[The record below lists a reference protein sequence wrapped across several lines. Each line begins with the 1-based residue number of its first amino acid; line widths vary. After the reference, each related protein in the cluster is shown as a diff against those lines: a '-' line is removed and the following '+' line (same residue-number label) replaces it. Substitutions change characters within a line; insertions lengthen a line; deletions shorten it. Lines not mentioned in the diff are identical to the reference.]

1 MKDGFINI
9 FNSDVVESSMRW
21 QGVIYGQHRFVLIQR
36 KMFTVIQKLAILVR
50 PLYDEFGFCAS
61 NLSFK
66 RNGLTSTGRFVRIDR
81 PNLQVPCGGGT
92 LLITKYRNL
101 ALSFVRKNILVVF
114 ELRLNALNF
123 AAI

>member
-1 MKDGFINI
+1 MKDGLINI
-9 FNSDVVESSMRW
+9 FNSDVVQSSMRW
-21 QGVIYGQHRFVLIQR
+21 QGVIYGQHRFVLIQG

-66 RNGLTSTGRFVRIDR
+66 RNSLTSTGRLVRIDC
-81 PNLQVPCGGGT
+81 PYLQVPCSGGT
-92 LLITKYRNL
+92 LLITKYLNL
-101 ALSFVRKNILVVF
+101 VLPFVRKNTLVVF

-123 AAI
+123 VAI